1 MGIFSKLTT
10 LARGAARESAEVILD
25 ANAIRVF
32 EQEIVDVEESIQLRK
47 QAMSEVIVARN
58 QIDRE
63 IESIKLII
71 SKREDQARALLDE
84 GSDGDLIDEIASDI
98 VQYEE
103 TYDDL
108 QTQHKVMTKRI
119 LKMETALRRALSEIV
134 QYRRDLR
141 LARAQQ
147 IGASN
152 LARANNI
159 PKQLSELE
167 GTRQHI
173 AALQTGDDDRESAWV
188 EMENRMDPQG
198 LNQRH
203 EKISKAE
210 QAKRKEAVLHRLNN
224 TAKA

>member
-32 EQEIVDVEESIQLRK
+32 EQEIVDVEQSIQLRK

-58 QIDRE
+58 QVERE
-63 IESIKLII
+63 IASIKSVI
-71 SKREDQARALLDE
+71 SKREEQAKSLIENQPD
-84 GSDGDLIDEIASDI
+84 DDMIDEIANDI
-98 VQYEE
+98 VQYED
-103 TYDDL
+103 TLVDL
-108 QTQHKVMTKRI
+108 QAQHSTMSKRI
-119 LKMETALRRALSEIV
+119 LTMESALRRAVTEVS

-159 PKQLSELE
+159 PRQLSELE
-167 GTRQHI
+167 STRRHV
-173 AALQTGDDDRESAWV
+173 ADLQSGDDDREEAWV
-188 EMENRMDPQG
+188 EMEDRMDPQG
-198 LNQRH
+198 LNQRR
-203 EKISKAE
+203 SKVSDAD
-210 QAKRKEAVLHRLNN
+210 KTRKKDAVLNRLKG
-224 TAKA
+224 ASHD

>member
-63 IESIKLII
+63 IESIKSII
-71 SKREDQARALLDE
+71 SKREDQARTMIVE

-103 TYDDL
+103 THDEL
-108 QTQHKVMTKRI
+108 QAQHKAMTKRI
-119 LKMETALRRALSEIV
+119 LTMETALRRALTEIV

-167 GTRQHI
+167 GTRRHI
-173 AALQTGDDDRESAWV
+173 AALQTGDDDRESAWE
-188 EMENRMDPQG
+188 EMEDRMDPQG

-203 EKISKAE
+203 NKISQAE
-210 QAKRKEAVLHRLNN
+210 QAKKKEAVLRRLNN
-224 TAKA
+224 AAKA

>member
-1 MGIFSKLTT
+1 MRIFTKLTT
-10 LARGAARESAEVILD
+10 LARGAARESAEVLLD

-32 EQEIVDVEESIQLRK
+32 EQEIVDVEASIQLRK
-47 QAMSEVIVARN
+47 QAMSEVIVARK

-63 IESIKLII
+63 INAIKTII
-71 SKREDQARALLDE
+71 SKREEQARALIDK
-84 GSDGDLIDEIASDI
+84 GSNDDLIDEIASDI

-103 TYDDL
+103 TQADL
-108 QTQHKVMTKRI
+108 QTQHKAMSKRI
-119 LKMETALRRALSEIV
+119 LTMEAALRRAVTEIA

-152 LARANNI
+152 LAKANNI

-167 GTRQHI
+167 STRRHI
-173 AALQTGDDDRESAWV
+173 AALQTGDDDRESAWT
-188 EMENRMDPQG
+188 EMEDLMDPQG

-203 EKISKAE
+203 EKISTAE
-210 QAKRKEAVLHRLNN
+210 QAKRKEDVLRRLQKN
-224 TAKA
+224 

>member
-1 MGIFSKLTT
+1 MGIFRKLTT

-32 EQEIVDVEESIQLRK
+32 EQEIVDVEKSIQMRK
-47 QAMSEVIVARN
+47 HAMSEVIVARKN
-58 QIDRE
+58 IDRE
-63 IESIKLII
+63 INSIETII
-71 SKREDQARALLDE
+71 SKREEQAKSLIDNKADH
-84 GSDGDLIDEIASDI
+84 DLVDEIASDI

-103 TYDDL
+103 THDDL
-108 QTQHKVMTKRI
+108 RAQHKAMSKRI
-119 LKMETALRRALSEIV
+119 MAMETALRRAVTEIA

-152 LARANNI
+152 LAKANNI

-167 GTRQHI
+167 GTRRHI
-173 AALQTGDDDRESAWV
+173 AALQTGDDDCETAWI
-188 EMENRMDPQG
+188 EMEDLMDPQG

-203 EKISKAE
+203 SKLS
-210 QAKRKEAVLHRLNN
+210 QADKTRKKDAVLSRLKGISND
-224 TAKA
+224 

>member
-32 EQEIVDVEESIQLRK
+32 EQEIVDVEGSIQLRK

-63 IESIKLII
+63 IESIKTII
-71 SKREDQARALLDE
+71 SKREDQARALIDE
-84 GSDGDLIDEIASDI
+84 GSDDDLIDEIASDI

-103 TYDDL
+103 THDDL
-108 QTQHKVMTKRI
+108 QAQHKAMTKRI
-119 LKMETALRRALSEIV
+119 LTMETALRRALSEIA

-147 IGASN
+147 IGASS
-152 LARANNI
+152 LAKANNI
-159 PKQLSELE
+159 PKQLGELE
-167 GTRQHI
+167 CTRRHI

-188 EMENRMDPQG
+188 EMEDRMDPHG

-203 EKISKAE
+203 DKVNKAE
-210 QAKRKEAVLHRLNN
+210 QAKKKEAVLRRLGKS
-224 TAKA
+224 KA

>member
-47 QAMSEVIVARN
+47 QAMSEVIVTRN

-63 IESIKLII
+63 IESIKTII
-71 SKREDQARALLDE
+71 EKREEQARALIHKDN
-84 GSDGDLIDEIASDI
+84 DPDLVDEIASDI

-103 TYDDL
+103 SL
-108 QTQHKVMTKRI
+108 SELESQRNAMSKRI
-119 LKMETALRRALSEIV
+119 MAMEAALRRALTEIA

-147 IGASN
+147 ISASS

-167 GTRQHI
+167 GTRRHI
-173 AALQTGDDDRESAWV
+173 AALQTGDDDRESAWA
-188 EMENRMDPQG
+188 EMEDRMDPQG

-203 EKISKAE
+203 EKVSMAE
-210 QAKRKEAVLHRLNN
+210 QAKRKEAVLRRLEKS
-224 TAKA
+224 KA

>member
-63 IESIKLII
+63 IESIKSII
-71 SKREDQARALLDE
+71 SKREDQARALIEEEKDT
-84 GSDGDLIDEIASDI
+84 DLVDDIASDI
-98 VQYEE
+98 VEYETTLDE
-103 TYDDL
+103 L
-108 QTQHKVMTKRI
+108 ERQRKSMSKRV
-119 LKMETALRRALSEIV
+119 LKMETALRRALTEIV

-141 LARAQQ
+141 LAKAQQ
-147 IGASN
+147 IGASS
-152 LARANNI
+152 LAKANNI
-159 PKQLSELE
+159 PRQLSELE
-167 GTRQHI
+167 STRRHI
-173 AALQTGDDDRESAWV
+173 AALQTDDDDRESAWT

-198 LNQRH
+198 LNHRH
-203 EKISKAE
+203 EKISDAE
-210 QAKRKEAVLHRLNN
+210 QAKRKEAVLRRLEKN
-224 TAKA
+224 KV

>member
-32 EQEIVDVEESIQLRK
+32 EQEIVDVEESVQLRK
-47 QAMSEVIVARN
+47 HAMSEVIVARN

-63 IESIKLII
+63 IESIKTII
-71 SKREDQARALLDE
+71 SKREEQAR
-84 GSDGDLIDEIASDI
+84 DLIDEEKEHDLVDEIASDI

-103 TYDDL
+103 TL
-108 QTQHKVMTKRI
+108 SELESQRTSMSKRI
-119 LKMETALRRALSEIV
+119 MTIEVALRRALTEII

-141 LARAQQ
+141 LAKAQQ
-147 IGASN
+147 IGASS
-152 LARANNI
+152 LAKANNI
-159 PKQLSELE
+159 PRQLSELE
-167 GTRQHI
+167 GTRRHI

-188 EMENRMDPQG
+188 EMEDRMDPQG

-210 QAKRKEAVLHRLNN
+210 QAKRKEAVLRRLNN